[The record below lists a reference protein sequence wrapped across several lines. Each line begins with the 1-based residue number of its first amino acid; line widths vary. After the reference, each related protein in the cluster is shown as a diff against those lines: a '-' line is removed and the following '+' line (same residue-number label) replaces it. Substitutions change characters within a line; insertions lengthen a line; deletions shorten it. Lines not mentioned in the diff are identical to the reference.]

1 MKRTVVVLLTLG
13 ALAYFMARTSRVGLP
28 PKNFGSKIYFIPMG
42 DFPTDQMQRL
52 ADYYNQRFGLE
63 IPILKSIPVSV
74 SAVDNNRGQLVAEKL
89 VGDLRNAFPE
99 LTADPKA
106 ILIGFTSQDMYIV
119 AKEWRF
125 AFGWRDTDARTAVVS
140 TARMNLHYMGQPF
153 WGASQEIRL
162 RKMVTKDIGILYYG
176 LSQSDNPKS
185 VLYNSIL
192 GIQELDEV
200 GEGF

>member
-106 ILIGFTSQDMYIV
+106 ILIGFTSQDMY
-119 AKEWRF
+119 
-125 AFGWRDTDARTAVVS
+125 
-140 TARMNLHYMGQPF
+140 NLHYMGQPF

-192 GIQELDEV
+192 GIQELDTVSEK
-200 GEGF
+200 F